1 MQRLKEMDIDIIEDT
16 GNGKDFG
23 GVRAED
29 VVILPAFGASVQ
41 EMRLLNDRGV
51 RIVDTTCPWVAK
63 ARGHW
68 CKAICLQM
76 LAGCS
81 SLQTPAPGW

>member
-63 ARGHW
+63 ARVH
-68 CKAICLQM
+68 
-76 LAGCS
+76 
-81 SLQTPAPGW
+81 